1 MSKFESSPIAIEFE
15 KQHSATA
22 ANNSS
27 FIVGVSGG
35 PDSMVLL
42 YLMHRFKINATVVH
56 CNYGLRGKASDKDQA
71 LVEEMSGLWG
81 FECVSVRLNQQE
93 EKNTDNFQKW
103 ARNRRYEVFRDL
115 KREFRANYIATA
127 HHRDDQVETILQKML
142 RGSGMSSWKGMA
154 VLDDDLYRP
163 LLNISKKEILAF
175 VQEFNIPF
183 RMDGSNEES
192 TYARNF
198 LRHSWVPQL
207 ERLFPGWDSNVLK
220 LSNRADEFKK
230 MARYILNDVMTDNT
244 KLNYKKFID
253 LDSSLQSVILH
264 EFINS
269 SGLDFNLSS
278 GFLSNSD
285 DLKRLQTGREIQIS
299 DDFYLKRDRD
309 SLILYKKEKPAHTFE
324 SIVINELD
332 HSFDYE
338 GFSFSKKEGMYQ
350 FNPKELMLDLSK
362 LTFPI
367 KIRNWQDGDE
377 IQPLGMKGTQQV
389 ADHLTNRKISSVQ
402 KNRSLVLQ
410 SFDGTV
416 HAVIFPHDLK
426 DGQIGTVS
434 ELAKCDES
442 TKTTLCIRKS

>member
-1 MSKFESSPIAIEFE
+1 
-15 KQHSATA
+15 
-22 ANNSS
+22 
-27 FIVGVSGG
+27 
-35 PDSMVLL
+35 MVLL